1 MDHLETGLR
10 TTVKCPAKSVVGPLP
25 KISGH
30 SIRGYERN
38 FINLT
43 QMFDHV
49 QMHTNKLYLDT
60 FPFPFSIF
68 EFNCSTVLKIISYY
82 CLDFKPLLS
91 TPKKTSEILK
101 FWVAP
106 KFRFEIR
113 FGVGFKIGNELE
125 F

>member
-1 MDHLETGLR
+1 MDQEFLALR
-10 TTVKCPAKSVVGPLP
+10 GF
-25 KISGH
+25 
-30 SIRGYERN
+30 ERN

-91 TPKKTSEILK
+91 TPKIASEI
-101 FWVAP
+101 
-106 KFRFEIR
+106 FE
-113 FGVGFKIGNELE
+113 FLVEPEVGFENRVRNRVRNQVRSRLQNWERIGI
-125 F
+125 

>member
-1 MDHLETGLR
+1 MDRLE
-10 TTVKCPAKSVVGPLP
+10 KGPGTILKMSRQISGP
-25 KISGH
+25 KISGRG
-30 SIRGYERN
+30 IRGYERN

-68 EFNCSTVLKIISYY
+68 EFNCSTVLKIISYF

-91 TPKKTSEILK
+91 TPKKSL
-101 FWVAP
+101 
-106 KFRFEIR
+106 
-113 FGVGFKIGNELE
+113 
-125 F
+125 